1 MRIDLYKIFKE
12 VKNNDKI
19 ADPESARYL
28 DKLIEELELN
38 GMRFDQQKRDKV
50 SVLKK
55 EIANLSDKAHSNIN
69 TDKTK
74 VKVLL
79 SELDGLPKDILK
91 QLEKVPGE
99 PQSRIVS
106 LSKT

>member
-1 MRIDLYKIFKE
+1 M
-12 VKNNDKI
+12 
-19 ADPESARYL
+19 
-28 DKLIEELELN
+28 
-38 GMRFDQQKRDKV
+38 
-50 SVLKK
+50 LKK